1 MDVVEFTTSDG
12 VSWSTGV
19 GCDSV
24 GDRGQLAELP
34 EVEKAREARYLMI
47 HEMLS
52 ALQRLRKVMVN
63 LPATTY
69 CPPQDHVSEDACI
82 TWAQSDEA
90 YWLTNEGLTSERI
103 FHRKLYFLVKALVVA
118 YQESDID
125 AMCDVVRRL
134 LYVDDYIN
142 DEPLQSIYVTGLVHG
157 LLVIARA
164 CIDYFQVEDSYTVVE
179 HCAHLL
185 EAKRERRQALRLSL
199 RPDSE
204 CWYRLYELL
213 AELKWKGPHADRNHF
228 ISPDQLIIDFQA
240 VEDRC
245 LDYIQSNPSSDS
257 SRNQRVLTGL
267 GWAGLQTIKMASL
280 WCQDRLP
287 ELIQRFNEIHKVVLS
302 EEVGHFQR
310 PNPGNRNIPW
320 YWDFE
325 LFKWCVHGPAAP
337 EEALLC
343 HQWRLD
349 AVRSKRNPD
358 VCLNAFELASNRE
371 LEYLLNPNIAQEV
384 PSAC

>member
-1 MDVVEFTTSDG
+1 
-12 VSWSTGV
+12 
-19 GCDSV
+19 
-24 GDRGQLAELP
+24 
-34 EVEKAREARYLMI
+34 MI

-310 PNPGNRNIPW
+310 PNPGNRNIP
-320 YWDFE
+320 
-325 LFKWCVHGPAAP
+325 
-337 EEALLC
+337 
-343 HQWRLD
+343 
-349 AVRSKRNPD
+349 D